1 MRDRLRDL
9 LHRRPRPGHVRW
21 GDLRRLTPISRRFGY
36 ERGLPIDRY
45 YIERFLASRSG
56 DIRGRVLEVGDHT
69 YTVRFGADRVTMSD
83 VLHVSPGNPQAT
95 LQGDLSRA
103 DHIPSNSFD
112 CILLTQTLH
121 LIYDLPAAA
130 AALRRILKPGGVL
143 LATVPGLS
151 QLEDGQWASTWYW
164 SFTGLSASRLFSQMF
179 SDVEVKTH
187 GNVLVATAFLQG
199 MAAEEL
205 RGDELETDDPLYQ
218 LVITIRAVKA
228 TEPA

>member
-1 MRDRLRDL
+1 MQ
-9 LHRRPRPGHVRW
+9 
-21 GDLRRLTPISRRFGY
+21 
-36 ERGLPIDRY
+36 
-45 YIERFLASRSG
+45 
-56 DIRGRVLEVGDHT
+56 
-69 YTVRFGADRVTMSD
+69 FGADRVTTSD
-83 VLHVSPGNPQAT
+83 VLHVSAGNPAAT
-95 LQGDLSRA
+95 LQGDLTRA
-103 DHIPSNSFD
+103 DHIPSNAFD

-121 LIYDLPAAA
+121 LIYDLQAATTT
-130 AALRRILKPGGVL
+130 LHRILKPGGVL
-143 LATVPGLS
+143 LVTVPGLS

-187 GNVLVATAFLQG
+187 GNVLAATAFLQG

-205 RGDELETDDPLYQ
+205 RGEELEHNDPLYQ